1 MITEKQYQKALNAR
15 GLSFLAKKASPAI
28 LIGIV
33 ASLYAKHCDIHERER
48 MKFFYNKSKLYGNTK
63 NPQY

>member
-1 MITEKQYQKALNAR
+1 MLTEKQYQQALNAR
-15 GLSFLAKKASPAI
+15 GLSFVARKATPAL

-33 ASLYAKHCDIHERER
+33 SFLYAKHCDIHERER
-48 MKFFYNKSKLYGNTK
+48 MKFFYNKSKLFGNAK